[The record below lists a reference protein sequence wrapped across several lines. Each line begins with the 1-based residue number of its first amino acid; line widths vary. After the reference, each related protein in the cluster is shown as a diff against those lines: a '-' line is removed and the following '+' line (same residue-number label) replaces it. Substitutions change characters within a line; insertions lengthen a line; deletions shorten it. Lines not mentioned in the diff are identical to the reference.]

1 MKKLYVL
8 FLVCFSFGYTQNL
21 QSIREQ
27 YIASNAT
34 SKTANE
40 FKNTMA
46 KFHNS
51 KETVVKAYYAASII
65 MASKFET
72 KLKDKKEAFKEGVTL
87 LEAEIKKNPNL
98 AELRLIRLSIQEN
111 VPKITGYK
119 KNITED
125 KQLLIKNF
133 NSQEASL
140 KEHIRKFV
148 KQSKSISETEKANFK

>member
-1 MKKLYVL
+1 MKKLIVL
-8 FLVCFSFGYTQNL
+8 FLICCCFGYAQNL

-46 KFHNS
+46 KFQNS
-51 KETVVKAYYAASII
+51 KETVFKAYYAASII

-87 LEAEIKKNPNL
+87 LEAEIKKNPSL

>member
-1 MKKLYVL
+1 MKKLLIL
-8 FLVCFSFGYTQNL
+8 FLFSCSFGISQNL
-21 QSIREQ
+21 QTIREQ
-27 YIASNAT
+27 YITSNSS
-34 SKTANE
+34 SKSANE
-40 FKNTMA
+40 FKVSMA
-46 KFHNS
+46 KFQNS
-51 KETVVKAYYAASII
+51 KEAIYKAYYAASII
-65 MASKFET
+65 LASKFET

-87 LEAEIKKNPNL
+87 LEAEIKKNPSL